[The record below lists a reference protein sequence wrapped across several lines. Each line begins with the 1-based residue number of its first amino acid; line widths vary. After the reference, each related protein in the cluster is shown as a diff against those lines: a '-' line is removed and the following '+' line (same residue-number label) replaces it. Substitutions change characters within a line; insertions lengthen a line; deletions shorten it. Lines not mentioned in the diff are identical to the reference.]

1 MFVAGLAA
9 MEKLR
14 AEKPEKAGE
23 FGPQVLDLQKQYH
36 IQDMLYNLC
45 VMLHTLLLT
54 MHDM

>member
-14 AEKPEKAGE
+14 AEKPEKAAE

-45 VMLHTLLLT
+45 MMLH
-54 MHDM
+54 